1 MWKDVGNVNKND
13 KTQNVPNFESSPWPL
28 APHLRPWKRLK
39 LKVGFNDDI
48 LLFICDVTIFD
59 YNEIFNGRRLI

>member
-1 MWKDVGNVNKND
+1 MWKGVGNVNKND

-28 APHLRPWKRLK
+28 APHFRPWKRKK
-39 LKVGFNDDI
+39 LKVGFNDI

-59 YNEIFNGRRLI
+59 CNEIFNGRRLI